1 MVEYITRPRRLVA
14 HLVAPS
20 LIAPGPVFGRAIG
33 KGFAG
38 QDLFVGHLVLGSPA
52 LASGA
57 VTVRISPNNMTSN
70 TAPAPYVISGS
81 SDFGAG
87 LEIFHAFSTG
97 QSWAQIGTPQWLKI
111 DLGSPKALTSYS
123 IQSRIDSLAHQPTA
137 WTLQG
142 SNDDS
147 TWTTVDTRSG
157 IATVAVGAII
167 GTWTASGTYRY
178 WRFNW
183 TATLTNAYVDGAAIT
198 MYGPP

>member
-1 MVEYITRPRRLVA
+1 MTEYIVRPRQLVA
-14 HLVAPS
+14 HLRARTMLSPS
-20 LIAPGPVFGRAIG
+20 PRFGRAIG

-38 QDLFVGHLVLGSPA
+38 ENLLIGHPV
-52 LASGA
+52 LASPTLAAGA
-57 VTVRISPNNMTSN
+57 VVVRISPNNMTSN
-70 TAPAPYVISGS
+70 TTPAPYVISGS

-97 QSWAQIGTPQWLKI
+97 QSWAQLAPPQWLRI
-111 DLGSPKALTSYS
+111 DLGSTKTITSYS

-142 SNDDS
+142 SNDNS

-157 IATVAVGAII
+157 IATVAIGTLI
-167 GTWTASGTYRY
+167 GTWAVSGSYRY
-178 WRFNW
+178 WLFNW